1 MICGSGNLKPTTP
14 QEKSK
19 KKKKNKKEHREA
31 VKPKELISFLE
42 LIAQLP

>member
-1 MICGSGNLKPTTP
+1 MICGSGNLKPTTA

-19 KKKKNKKEHREA
+19 KKKKKEHREA